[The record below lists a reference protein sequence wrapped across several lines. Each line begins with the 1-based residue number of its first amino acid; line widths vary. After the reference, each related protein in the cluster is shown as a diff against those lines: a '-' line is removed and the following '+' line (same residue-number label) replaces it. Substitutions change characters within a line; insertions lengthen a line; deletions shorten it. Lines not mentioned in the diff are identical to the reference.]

1 MITMIEQ
8 SWAASWYIYI
18 IMIAVFL
25 LGIIFT
31 VRLAVYALSF
41 KKSASA
47 LRSDDDLI
55 HAIRAY
61 LSSPE
66 QPATPLFKL
75 KVLQKTFEEYR
86 DERIRMSGAK
96 DGHSFVAIDDF
107 FNANQLDEIGISGIC
122 DLIPG
127 TMTGLGIL
135 GTFLG
140 LVLGI
145 SGFDTA
151 STEAITSSISGL
163 LSGMGTAFLTSIV
176 GVFFSLVFSYLH
188 KIIYDYANK
197 NLELFI
203 NNFHEK
209 ELDGHD
215 NSTENQLLGYQQQ
228 QTDFQLQQTELL
240 KTFAGIVSEAVS
252 KSISDTMKSELT
264 PIFNRMEQTIE
275 MFGKFASTQ
284 QKEGLDQVV
293 QEFIRCMNDSL
304 KGQFEELGR
313 TIQSLCEWQRSS
325 VLQMQKIVDGICD
338 TSTEIEKINEI
349 SKQTIVEMNR
359 FVTQLNELQS
369 KINEET
375 ELARQQIEKG
385 NEINERQAGYIDKLV
400 ECQTSIGDLATH
412 VQAEADA
419 VQKSVDLISDH
430 CKTQIDGITDAA
442 KQSMET
448 LSDSTKVLVESSHQ
462 QMQSLAATA
471 ESEMQMLS
479 ETASSLSEDN
489 HNQLLALTKAS
500 SEQMRQLS
508 AAANAV
514 MQNSQQQITAAIT
527 ATQTQSDSLM
537 QATNDFVEFV
547 QQEHQTLVQA
557 VNKEISGL
565 SNFAGQ
571 TTSQMQSATAGMENA
586 AKLLDKN
593 LDDVLGRTFD
603 SFDKNLA
610 DISQHLSGT
619 IADVRDATDALP
631 HVLNESQKQYQT
643 VLAQLVKDTQ
653 SYSAAMNQLTAA
665 INKKLSSL
673 NREEG
678 NRQ

>member
-527 ATQTQSDSLM
+527 ATQTQSDSIM

>member
-1 MITMIEQ
+1 MIEQ

-55 HAIRAY
+55 HVIRAY

-66 QPATPLFKL
+66 QPATPLFKS

-442 KQSMET
+442 KQSMDT

-500 SEQMRQLS
+500 SEQMGQLS

-547 QQEHQTLVQA
+547 QQEHQILVQA

-673 NREEG
+673 NHEEG

>member
-1 MITMIEQ
+1 MIEQ

-375 ELARQQIEKG
+375 ELAHQQIEKG

-500 SEQMRQLS
+500 SEQMGQLS

-673 NREEG
+673 NHEEG

>member
-1 MITMIEQ
+1 MIEQ

-41 KKSASA
+41 KKSASV

-448 LSDSTKVLVESSHQ
+448 LSDSTKVLVESSHE

-500 SEQMRQLS
+500 SEQMGQLS

>member
-1 MITMIEQ
+1 MIEQ

>member
-47 LRSDDDLI
+47 LWSDDDLI

-514 MQNSQQQITAAIT
+514 MQNSQQQITSAIT
-527 ATQTQSDSLM
+527 ATQTQSDSIM

>member
-1 MITMIEQ
+1 ML
-8 SWAASWYIYI
+8 Y
-18 IMIAVFL
+18 
-25 LGIIFT
+25 
-31 VRLAVYALSF
+31 
-41 KKSASA
+41 
-47 LRSDDDLI
+47 
-55 HAIRAY
+55 
-61 LSSPE
+61 
-66 QPATPLFKL
+66 
-75 KVLQKTFEEYR
+75 
-86 DERIRMSGAK
+86 
-96 DGHSFVAIDDF
+96 
-107 FNANQLDEIGISGIC
+107 QLDEIGISGIC

-228 QTDFQLQQTELL
+228 QTNFQLQQTELL

-471 ESEMQMLS
+471 ESEKQMLS

-500 SEQMRQLS
+500 SEQMGQLS

-514 MQNSQQQITAAIT
+514 MQNSQQQITVAIT
-527 ATQTQSDSLM
+527 ATQTQSDSLV

-593 LDDVLGRTFD
+593 LDDNWAF
-603 SFDKNLA
+603 
-610 DISQHLSGT
+610 
-619 IADVRDATDALP
+619 
-631 HVLNESQKQYQT
+631 
-643 VLAQLVKDTQ
+643 
-653 SYSAAMNQLTAA
+653 
-665 INKKLSSL
+665 KLSEATAQHEGYDSIEICGRVTLDPDYPGCPYCETKSL
-673 NREEG
+673 LVCSCGKLNCYDGKRRTTTCRWCGVSG
-678 NRQ
+678 NVDGGPIKIQTSGNL

>member
-1 MITMIEQ
+1 MIEQ

-75 KVLQKTFEEYR
+75 KVLQTTFEEYR

-240 KTFAGIVSEAVS
+240 KTFAGVVSEAVS

-400 ECQTSIGDLATH
+400 ECQTSIGDLVTH

-500 SEQMRQLS
+500 SEQMGQLS

-673 NREEG
+673 NHEEG

>member
-1 MITMIEQ
+1 MIEQ

-500 SEQMRQLS
+500 SEQMGQLS

-527 ATQTQSDSLM
+527 ATQTQSESLM

>member
-375 ELARQQIEKG
+375 ELAHQQIEKG

-500 SEQMRQLS
+500 SEQMGQLS

-673 NREEG
+673 NHEEG

>member
-1 MITMIEQ
+1 MIEQ

-500 SEQMRQLS
+500 SEQMGQLS

-673 NREEG
+673 NHEEG

>member
-1 MITMIEQ
+1 MIEQ

-500 SEQMRQLS
+500 SEQMGQLS

>member
-1 MITMIEQ
+1 MIEQ

-86 DERIRMSGAK
+86 DERSRMSGAK

-500 SEQMRQLS
+500 SEQMGQLS

-527 ATQTQSDSLM
+527 ATQTQSGSLM

>member
-1 MITMIEQ
+1 MIEQ

-25 LGIIFT
+25 LVIIFT

-47 LRSDDDLI
+47 LWSDDDLI

-500 SEQMRQLS
+500 SEQMGQLS

>member
-1 MITMIEQ
+1 MIEQ

-500 SEQMRQLS
+500 SEQMGQLS

-527 ATQTQSDSLM
+527 ATQTQSDSIM

-673 NREEG
+673 NHEEG

>member
-1 MITMIEQ
+1 MIEQ

-419 VQKSVDLISDH
+419 VQKSVDLISDY

-500 SEQMRQLS
+500 SEQMGQLS

>member
-1 MITMIEQ
+1 MIEQ
-8 SWAASWYIYI
+8 SWVASWYIYI

-86 DERIRMSGAK
+86 DERIRISGAK

-375 ELARQQIEKG
+375 KLARQQIEKG

-419 VQKSVDLISDH
+419 VQKSVDLISDY

-500 SEQMRQLS
+500 SEQMGQLS

>member
-500 SEQMRQLS
+500 SEQMGQLS

>member
-47 LRSDDDLI
+47 LWSDDDLI

-673 NREEG
+673 NHEEG

>member
-47 LRSDDDLI
+47 LWSDDDLI

-514 MQNSQQQITAAIT
+514 MQNSQQQITSAIT

-673 NREEG
+673 NHEEG

>member
-1 MITMIEQ
+1 MIEQ

-47 LRSDDDLI
+47 LWSDDDLI

-500 SEQMRQLS
+500 SEQMGQLS

-571 TTSQMQSATAGMENA
+571 TTSQMQSATDGMENA

-593 LDDVLGRTFD
+593 LEDVLGRTFD

>member
-47 LRSDDDLI
+47 LWSDDDLI

-500 SEQMRQLS
+500 SEQMGQLS

>member
-31 VRLAVYALSF
+31 VRLAVYAFSF
-41 KKSASA
+41 KKSAA
-47 LRSDDDLI
+47 TLRSDDDLI

-75 KVLQKTFEEYR
+75 KVLQKTFEEYL
-86 DERIRMSGAK
+86 DERIRTSGAK

-188 KIIYDYANK
+188 KIVYDYANK

-240 KTFAGIVSEAVS
+240 KTFAGVVSEAVS

-500 SEQMRQLS
+500 SEQMEQLS

-557 VNKEISGL
+557 VNKEVSGL